1 MKKFKFKIR
10 GNTFDTTV
18 KKVENNTIEMEV
30 NGTAYTVEIE
40 TLQAVSK
47 TPKLVRTRVKNKPG
61 EGVIE
66 KKSAIGSIVIAP
78 LPGTIFKINVKVG
91 DEIKAGDVLLI
102 MEAMKMENNI
112 MAEKSGTVK
121 SINIKEGDA
130 VLQDAKLIELQ

>member
-10 GNTFDTTV
+10 GNTFNTAV
-18 KKVENNTIEMEV
+18 KKVENNIIEMEV
-30 NGTAYTVEIE
+30 NGTAYKVEIE
-40 TLQAVSK
+40 TQQAVSK
-47 TPKLVRTRVKNKPG
+47 TPKLVRTKVKNKPG

-66 KKSAIGSIVIAP
+66 KKSAIGSIVAAP
-78 LPGTIFKINVKVG
+78 LPGTIFKINVKEG
-91 DEIKAGDVLLI
+91 DEVEAGDVLLI

-121 SINIKEGDA
+121 SINIKEGDT

>member
-66 KKSAIGSIVIAP
+66 KKPAIGSIVIAP

>member
-10 GNTFDTTV
+10 GNTFDTIV

-30 NGTAYTVEIE
+30 NGTAYTVEID
-40 TLQAVSK
+40 TQQAVSK
-47 TPKLVRTRVKNKPG
+47 TPRLIRTNVKNKPG

-66 KKSAIGSIVIAP
+66 KKSAIGSIVTAP
-78 LPGTIFKINVKVG
+78 LPGTIFKINVKEG
-91 DEIKAGDVLLI
+91 DEIQAGDVLLI

-112 MAEKSGTVK
+112 MAEKSGTIK
-121 SINIKEGDA
+121 SINIKEGDT